1 MLNSDLNLSFW
12 NKPKLSSHKSK
23 LSSMGVENYEKNCRT
38 IDPMMGKNV
47 PHPTLVSSIFLAII
61 DKYLFLC

>member
-1 MLNSDLNLSFW
+1 
-12 NKPKLSSHKSK
+12 
-23 LSSMGVENYEKNCRT
+23 MGVENYEKNCRT